1 MNEKAE
7 NEVPTKAKLLKD
19 LDAIIKETQV
29 KLVVTITEEGLYS
42 GVVSSMLLDIERLKR
57 IKEALK

>member
-1 MNEKAE
+1 MSEKME

-42 GVVSSMLLDIERLKR
+42 GVVSAMLLDIERLKR

>member
-1 MNEKAE
+1 MSEKME
-7 NEVPTKAKLLKD
+7 NEVPTKAKLIKD

>member
-1 MNEKAE
+1 MSEKME
-7 NEVPTKAKLLKD
+7 NEVPTKAKLIKD

-42 GVVSSMLLDIERLKR
+42 GVVSAMLLDIERLKR

>member
-1 MNEKAE
+1 MSEKVE

-42 GVVSSMLLDIERLKR
+42 GVVSAMLLDIERLKR